1 MKKIKIDKTDE
12 HIYIEKLANGL
23 EIYML
28 PNLNVNK
35 FYITLNTKF
44 GSINTKFKYN
54 KEEYDLPKGIAHFL
68 EHLSF
73 NMKEGSVFDYY
84 SKLGSSINAFTT
96 YDLTSYN
103 VSSNNKFKQNLEYLI
118 EYVFTPYFTKEL
130 FNNEKG
136 VILEEVKM
144 YKDDPG
150 MTIINGTLN
159 NLFINDEHKYLVGG
173 TVKDVKDIKLED
185 IITCYNAFYN
195 PNNMFLV
202 ITGNFIPEEAL
213 AIVTEKMNTFDFRDN
228 NDIKKIFPKEPEKVL
243 KTEET
248 IEMTIDKPKTC
259 IGLKLL
265 KNDFKNIKIDNYLIK
280 IYLELILKNNF
291 GNTSKL
297 LEELQKGNISEDL
310 DYTIIETEEYY
321 VLLFLASS
329 YYPDYFKDK
338 LFEKLNNLELEED
351 DLIRTKKVAISDYIL
366 LFDSITLVNNY
377 IIDDCIDNNRFINDL
392 MTTYNNLDLE
402 LALKILKKITLKN
415 YTIFKIMP
423 KK

>member
-1 MKKIKIDKTDE
+1 
-12 HIYIEKLANGL
+12 
-23 EIYML
+23 ML